1 MSPSRGS
8 GPRVDGLM
16 SRRNRALVGV
26 SSAFSGALLLGAVLI
41 ALFEQPFWSRPAWEL
56 RLAAL
61 AHRLDPGR
69 AEKPGT
75 NAAYLPSTLSTPHQ
89 GWSHYEVELA
99 LMQCMHLLAR
109 VRAEVVPIAPIR
121 EADCGTSAPVFL
133 RSLEGKAKVEFDPPL
148 LLNCPMVAALDRWLE
163 TTVQTA
169 AQDILGSPVVRIVG
183 SSYSCRTAYYR
194 ADTRLSQHGFANAI
208 DLPLF
213 VLANGQQINIAGA
226 WGATRRD
233 LKVAR
238 AKLASVTASG
248 GPAARQATASAPG
261 TKKWSAGTPPGNA
274 SAVKKTSATDDGLKA
289 APLVPSP
296 STAHAKFLRRI
307 HEGACGLFSTV
318 LGPEA
323 NEAHRHHL
331 HLDLQE
337 RDSLRVCQ

>member
-1 MSPSRGS
+1 MPPSPGANL
-8 GPRVDGLM
+8 GLVDSM
-16 SRRNRALVGV
+16 SRHNKALVGV
-26 SSAFSGALLLGAVLI
+26 SSAFSGALLLGAALI
-41 ALFEQPFWSRPAWEL
+41 ALFEQPVWSRPAWEL

-61 AHRLDPGR
+61 ANLLDPDR
-69 AEKPGT
+69 AEKPGR
-75 NAAYLPSTLSTPHQ
+75 NAAYLPPQPSAPHQ

-109 VRAEVVPIAPIR
+109 VRAEVVPVAPIR
-121 EADCGTSAPVFL
+121 EGDCGTPAPVLL
-133 RSLEGKAKVEFDPPL
+133 RSLEGKAKIDIDPPL
-148 LLNCPMVAALDRWLE
+148 LLNCPMVAALSRWLE

-194 ADTRLSQHGFANAI
+194 AETRLSQHGFANAI
-208 DLPLF
+208 DLPVF

-226 WGATRRD
+226 WGTTRRD
-233 LKVAR
+233 LKVAT
-238 AKLASVTASG
+238 AKLAPVTASS
-248 GPAARQATASAPG
+248 GPADHRKTAP
-261 TKKWSAGTPPGNA
+261 TPPNKKWSAGTRTGNV
-274 SAVKKTSATDDGLKA
+274 SAVKKTSATDDRLMA
-289 APLVPSP
+289 AQLVPSP
-296 STAHAKFLRRI
+296 STPQAKFLRRI

-337 RDSLRVCQ
+337 RGSLRVCR